1 MPRQLFAELAE
12 GFAALVQDRHGT
24 LTLRRYQVNAT
35 PAPEATA
42 KAWFTV
48 DADGQADPSR
58 QSEQQGAV
66 SRLQYRCSDE

>member
-12 GFAALVQDRHGT
+12 GFAALAQSRCDK
-24 LTLRRYQVNAT
+24 LALRSHLKEAT
-35 PAPEATA
+35 PTPEATA
-42 KAWFTV
+42 KARLTV
-48 DADGQADPSR
+48 DTDGQADPAR